1 MTEALNIAIMGTHKT
16 GKTTLYNEVVK
27 GLQPE
32 WKIKCLDEL
41 AVERISEANT
51 FFKFMAMQED
61 ILIHQLKVLKWAKEN
76 EVSTFSDRS
85 LIDNLVYMVVG
96 RYSSYTYALSGD
108 SKKSRDILEALS
120 PVVSEAITHFYDYD
134 LLFYIPVEFKLGE
147 PTKEQLLYQW
157 SINDIIKHLLNV
169 YGIRHHVIKG
179 TVEEIKT
186 LVLETIKQYMEGERN
201 E

>member
-61 ILIHQLKVLKWAKEN
+61 ILIQQIKTLEWTKKNKLI
-76 EVSTFSDRS
+76 TFSDRI
-85 LIDNLVYMVVG
+85 LIDNLAT
-96 RYSSYTYALSGD
+96 RS
-108 SKKSRDILEALS
+108 
-120 PVVSEAITHFYDYD
+120 F
-134 LLFYIPVEFKLGE
+134 
-147 PTKEQLLYQW
+147 
-157 SINDIIKHLLNV
+157 
-169 YGIRHHVIKG
+169 
-179 TVEEIKT
+179 
-186 LVLETIKQYMEGERN
+186 TIWDAC
-201 E
+201 